1 MSASEINALPNG
13 IKLQNRYVL
22 ERKLGAGGFGITYQ
36 AYDILNKIECA
47 IKEYAPRGL
56 VVRDTDGIAI
66 RTTDSRYEKTFASAK
81 WDFWKRRK
89 CFRG

>member
-36 AYDILNKIECA
+36 AYDILNKIECLSL
-47 IKEYAPRGL
+47 IH
-56 VVRDTDGIAI
+56 I
-66 RTTDSRYEKTFASAK
+66 
-81 WDFWKRRK
+81 
-89 CFRG
+89 